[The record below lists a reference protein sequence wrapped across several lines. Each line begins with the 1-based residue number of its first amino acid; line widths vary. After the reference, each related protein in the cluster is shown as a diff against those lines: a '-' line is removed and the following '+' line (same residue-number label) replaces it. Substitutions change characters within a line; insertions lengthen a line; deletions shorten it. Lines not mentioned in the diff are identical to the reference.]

1 MATAMDFRRIA
12 LAIEGTTE
20 SPHFDRSAF
29 KAKRIFASLAPDGL
43 TANLRFPPEE
53 QEFRCETQ
61 PAAYRKIPNKWGDAG
76 WTTVTLSALT
86 PDDLKVA
93 LDGRV
98 ALSVAREEEPAPE
111 ALVVGRRSAR
121 AATQSAGGR
130 LCLRRIRSFAVS
142 TATAASRQ

>member
-20 SPHFDRSAF
+20 SPHFDRRAF

-43 TANLRFPPEE
+43 TANLRLPPEE

-76 WTTVTLSALT
+76 WTTVTLSVLT
-86 PDDLKVA
+86 TDDLKVA
-93 LDGRV
+93 LEGAWRFQS
-98 ALSVAREEEPAPE
+98 LEKKSP
-111 ALVVGRRSAR
+111 RRK
-121 AATQSAGGR
+121 
-130 LCLRRIRSFAVS
+130 RS
-142 TATAASRQ
+142 